1 MMKLTNFKIVSS
13 VCTALL
19 ITTLAGHSVIAGLS
33 SGNSAAPKLNELAMM
48 DIAALEDPEMDELR
62 GGFFNSGKVEISFGF
77 ESILKVDGILQTRL
91 SLNIPK
97 ITVNPRTREVTY
109 SSIQATS
116 FKSGNLAEGLTVS
129 VPGSNGETGLALA
142 RLLQSTPVII
152 QNTANNRTIQ
162 NIQTFDLGIKG
173 IDPNFTP
180 GVQGLILPSLIESIN

>member
-1 MMKLTNFKIVSS
+1 MKLTNFKIVTS
-13 VCTALL
+13 VCAALL
-19 ITTLAGHSVIAGLS
+19 VTTLAGHSVIAGLY
-33 SGNSAAPKLNELAMM
+33 SGTGSTPKLNELAMI

-62 GGFFNSGKVEISFGF
+62 GGFFNAGDVEISFGF

-162 NIQTFDLGIKG
+162 NFQTFDLGIKG

-180 GVQGLILPSLIESIN
+180 GVQGLILPSLINSIN